1 MRAVFIPQ
9 NLQLLERMG
18 WTSLWWCSERSSEES
33 WPLESLP
40 WACAAL
46 PSVLAVCCNPCHCPV
61 LGGSSDGCSVDAF
74 RLQLSTELVN
84 VRYEEAPHSRF

>member
-18 WTSLWWCSERSSEES
+18 WTSLWRCGEQSSEES

-40 WACAAL
+40 WACATL
-46 PSVLAVCCNPCHCPV
+46 PSVPSVCCNPRHCPV
-61 LGGSSDGCSVDAF
+61 PGG
-74 RLQLSTELVN
+74 
-84 VRYEEAPHSRF
+84 APLTGVL